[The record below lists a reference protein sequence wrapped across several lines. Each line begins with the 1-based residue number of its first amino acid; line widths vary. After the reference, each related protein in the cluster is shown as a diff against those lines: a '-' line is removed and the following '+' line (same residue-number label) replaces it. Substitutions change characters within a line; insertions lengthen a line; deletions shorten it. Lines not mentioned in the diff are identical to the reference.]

1 MFEEAYFR
9 LTSYRTRIS
18 KVTRKSKDLQVSN
31 DKEEFTRVIQ
41 SPWQNNVYQKIQEGD
56 RQSQQEKFQVRQVYN
71 HK

>member
-41 SPWQNNVYQKIQEGD
+41 SPWQNNVYQKI
-56 RQSQQEKFQVRQVYN
+56 
-71 HK
+71 